1 MLIKERIL
9 VTLNERVRTNSSSP
23 LRGGGLRWG
32 GLISALLILLL
43 SAPAQAQKQVPTSQA
58 EIKLSFA
65 PLVKKSAPAV
75 VNIFTRKTVRQ
86 RSFSPLFDDP
96 FFRRF
101 FGEQFSGRA
110 GPRKK
115 VQNSLGSGV
124 IVNANGTIITNHHV
138 IKGAEEITV
147 VLSDRREFD
156 AKLVGSDKR
165 TDLAVLKISAGAEKL
180 PFLPFRDSDDLEVGD
195 LVLAIGNP
203 FGVGQTVTSGIVS
216 ALARTQVGIN
226 DLNFFIQTDAAINP
240 GNSGGALITLDGK
253 LVGINSAI
261 YSKGGGSV
269 GIGFAIPTNMVRTVL
284 AGLTGGG
291 RVVRPWIGA
300 EGQGVTSD
308 IASSIGMKRPAG
320 ILINGVYK
328 KGPADRAGIKVGDV
342 IIGVGKHEV
351 NDTESLRF
359 RIATRPIG
367 ESLDIKLIRRGKI
380 RQVIFPV
387 EAPPEKPKTN
397 KAELSGYNP
406 LQGVTV
412 GNLSPALSDQIG
424 MNLLSR
430 GVVILETRP
439 RSAAKRF
446 GFQPRDII
454 KEINGAEVKTVG
466 QLKRLLSRK
475 SAQWNISISR
485 GGKVLSMSVNQ

>member
-1 MLIKERIL
+1 MIMLTAVL
-9 VTLNERVRTNSSSP
+9 LASP
-23 LRGGGLRWG
+23 
-32 GLISALLILLL
+32 AH
-43 SAPAQAQKQVPTSQA
+43 AQKRVPETQT

-65 PLVKKSAPAV
+65 PLVRTAAPAV
-75 VNIFTRKTVRQ
+75 VNIFTRKTVTT

-101 FGEQFSGRA
+101 FGDQFRSGKRS
-110 GPRKK
+110 RKK

-124 IVNANGTIITNHHV
+124 IVKADGTIITNHHV
-138 IKGAEEITV
+138 IKGADEITV

-156 AKLVGSDKR
+156 AKIIGSDGR
-165 TDLAVLKISAGAEKL
+165 TDLAVLKINAGREKL
-180 PFLPFRDSDDLEVGD
+180 PFLAFRDSDDLEVGD

-240 GNSGGALITLDGK
+240 GNSGGALITMDGK

-284 AGLTGGG
+284 LGLTGGG
-291 RVVRPWIGA
+291 RIVRPWIGA
-300 EGQGVTSD
+300 EGQGVNSD
-308 IASSIGMKRPAG
+308 IAASIGMKRPVG
-320 ILINGVYK
+320 ILINGVYP
-328 KGPADRAGIKVGDV
+328 KGPANRAGIKVGDV
-342 IIGVGKHEV
+342 IIGVRNHDV

-359 RIATRPIG
+359 RIATSPIG
-367 ESLDIKLIRRGKI
+367 QTLKIKLIRRGKV
-380 RQVIFPV
+380 RFVNFPV
-387 EAPPEKPKTN
+387 EAPPEKPKIN
-397 KAELSGYNP
+397 KTELSGYNP

-430 GVVILETRP
+430 GVVILEIR
-439 RSAAKRF
+439 RGSASQRF
-446 GFQPRDII
+446 GFKPRDIV
-454 KEINGAEVKTVG
+454 KEVNGDEIRTVG
-466 QLKRLLSRK
+466 QLQRVLSQK
-475 SAQWNISISR
+475 SKQWNISINR
-485 GGKVLSMSVNQ
+485 NGKTLLMAINR

>member
-1 MLIKERIL
+1 MKTLRPLSFWRKSESRTSNNSGPWIKSR
-9 VTLNERVRTNSSSP
+9 VT
-23 LRGGGLRWG
+23 
-32 GLISALLILLL
+32 ALFLFGTVLL
-43 SAPAQAQKQVPTSQA
+43 AFPTHAQKQIPQSQA

-65 PLVKKSAPAV
+65 PLVRKAAPAV
-75 VNIFTRKTVRQ
+75 VNIFTRKTVTQ

-101 FGEQFSGRA
+101 FGDQFRSGPRS
-110 GPRKK
+110 RKK

-124 IVNANGTIITNHHV
+124 IVKANGTIVTNHHV
-138 IKGAEEITV
+138 IKGADEITV
-147 VLSDRREFD
+147 VLADRREFD
-156 AKLVGSDKR
+156 AKIIGSDKR
-165 TDLAVLKISAGAEKL
+165 TDLAVLKISAGREKL
-180 PFLPFRDSDDLEVGD
+180 PFLAFRDSDDLEVGD

-240 GNSGGALITLDGK
+240 GNSGGALISLDGK

-284 AGLTGGG
+284 SGLSGGG

-300 EGQGVTSD
+300 EGQGVTAD
-308 IASSIGMKRPAG
+308 IAASIGMKRPAG
-320 ILINGVYK
+320 ILINGVYP

-342 IIGVGKHEV
+342 ITGVGKHDV

-367 ESLDIKLIRRGKI
+367 ESLDIKLIRRGKSK
-380 RQVIFPV
+380 RVNFPV
-387 EAPPEKPKTN
+387 EAPPQKPRVNKT
-397 KAELSGYNP
+397 ELSGYNP
-406 LQGVTV
+406 LQGASI
-412 GNLSPALSDQIG
+412 GNLSPALADQIG

-430 GVVILETRP
+430 GVVILEIR
-439 RSAAKRF
+439 RGSSSQRF

-454 KEINGAEVKTVG
+454 KEINGNEVRTVG
-466 QLKRLLSRK
+466 QVQRLLLQK
-475 SAQWNISISR
+475 SKQWQLSISR
-485 GGKVLSMSVNQ
+485 NGKILSMAVNR

>member
-1 MLIKERIL
+1 MIMLTAVL
-9 VTLNERVRTNSSSP
+9 LASP
-23 LRGGGLRWG
+23 
-32 GLISALLILLL
+32 AH
-43 SAPAQAQKQVPTSQA
+43 AQKRVPETQT

-65 PLVKKSAPAV
+65 PLVRTAAPAV
-75 VNIFTRKTVRQ
+75 VNIFTRKTVTT

-101 FGEQFSGRA
+101 FGDQFRSGKRS
-110 GPRKK
+110 RKK

-124 IVNANGTIITNHHV
+124 IVKADGTIITNHHV
-138 IKGAEEITV
+138 IKGADEITV

-156 AKLVGSDKR
+156 AKIIGSDER
-165 TDLAVLKISAGAEKL
+165 TDLAVLKINAGREKL
-180 PFLPFRDSDDLEVGD
+180 PFLAFRDSDNLEVGD

-240 GNSGGALITLDGK
+240 GNSGGALITMDGK

-284 AGLTGGG
+284 LGLTGGG

-300 EGQGVTSD
+300 EGQGVNSD
-308 IASSIGMKRPAG
+308 IAASIGMKRPVG
-320 ILINGVYK
+320 ILINGVYP
-328 KGPADRAGIKVGDV
+328 KGPANRAGIKVGDV
-342 IIGVGKHEV
+342 IIGVRNHDV

-359 RIATRPIG
+359 RIATSPIG
-367 ESLDIKLIRRGKI
+367 QTLKIKLIRRGKV
-380 RQVIFPV
+380 RFVNFPV
-387 EAPPEKPKTN
+387 EAPPEKPKIN
-397 KAELSGYNP
+397 KTELSGYNP

-430 GVVILETRP
+430 GVVILEIR
-439 RSAAKRF
+439 RGSASQRF
-446 GFQPRDII
+446 GFKPRDIV
-454 KEINGAEVKTVG
+454 KEVNGDEIRTVG
-466 QLKRLLSRK
+466 QLQRVLSQK
-475 SAQWNISISR
+475 SKQWNISINR
-485 GGKVLSMSVNQ
+485 NGKTLLMAINR